1 MVSLSHLEAAMAAV
15 DAEVKALLYDQS
27 LSLNEKDAKM
37 LPLLRESKV
46 LKQAYEDLCYL
57 RDNPPSSPSGCKA
70 GQYRTDEASGK
81 K

>member
-1 MVSLSHLEAAMAAV
+1 MISLTHIETALAAV
-15 DAEVKALLYDQS
+15 DAEVNALLYNQS
-27 LSLNEKDAKM
+27 LSLSEKDEKM

-70 GQYRTDEASGK
+70 GQFRED
-81 K
+81 

>member
-1 MVSLSHLEAAMAAV
+1 MVSLTHLEAALAAV

-27 LSLNEKDAKM
+27 LSLSEKDEKM

-57 RDNPPSSPSGCKA
+57 KENPPSSPTGCKA
-70 GQYRTDEASGK
+70 GQYRENEK

>member
-1 MVSLSHLEAAMAAV
+1 MVSLTHLEAALAAV

-27 LSLNEKDAKM
+27 LSLSEKDEKM

-57 RDNPPSSPSGCKA
+57 KENPPSSPTGCKA
-70 GQYRTDEASGK
+70 GQYREDEK

>member
-1 MVSLSHLEAAMAAV
+1 MISLTHLESALAAV

-27 LSLNEKDAKM
+27 LSLNQKDEKM

-57 RDNPPSSPSGCKA
+57 RDNPPTSTAGCKA
-70 GQYRTDEASGK
+70 GQYRED
-81 K
+81 

>member
-1 MVSLSHLEAAMAAV
+1 MLSLTHLEAALAAV

-27 LSLNEKDAKM
+27 LSLSEKDEKM

-57 RDNPPSSPSGCKA
+57 KDNPPSSPTGCKA
-70 GQYRTDEASGK
+70 GQYRENEK